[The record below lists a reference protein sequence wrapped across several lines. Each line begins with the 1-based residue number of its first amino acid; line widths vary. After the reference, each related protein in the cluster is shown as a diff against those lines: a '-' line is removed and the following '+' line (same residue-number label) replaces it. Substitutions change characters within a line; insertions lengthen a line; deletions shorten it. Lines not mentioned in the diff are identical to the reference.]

1 MEVRNQQNKSKFPVP
16 QKKAAKSDYKIQ
28 KVSSHWIRGEM
39 EFRGMIPLV
48 TCVFFPWFPL
58 WFVMYT
64 SEAAK
69 KAQKRL
75 EPPWKNILEP

>member
-39 EFRGMIPLV
+39 EFRGMIPLM
-48 TCVFFPWFPL
+48 TCVFFSVISAL
-58 WFVMYT
+58 IRHVYIR
-64 SEAAK
+64 SC
-69 KAQKRL
+69 
-75 EPPWKNILEP
+75 